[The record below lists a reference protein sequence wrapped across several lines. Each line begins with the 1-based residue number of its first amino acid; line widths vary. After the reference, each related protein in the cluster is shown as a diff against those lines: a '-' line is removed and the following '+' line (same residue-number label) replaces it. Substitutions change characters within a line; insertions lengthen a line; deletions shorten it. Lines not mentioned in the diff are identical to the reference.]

1 MPKRTRDEYTEDS
14 SKRFKTLEL
23 CQKRKYEGAYEPR
36 KRQKN
41 WEDSVNKLKGEN
53 DLMRQACF
61 EAGETIET
69 LRQRVTHLEMLL
81 NIQRGQMERFR
92 INNDIYVY

>member
-1 MPKRTRDEYTEDS
+1 MPKRSREDYDEDHP
-14 SKRFKTLEL
+14 KRFKKVDL

-41 WEDSVNKLKGEN
+41 WEDYVNKLKGEN

-69 LRQRVTHLEMLL
+69 LRQRINHLEMLL
-81 NIQRGQMERFR
+81 NLQRGQMERFR
-92 INNDIYVY
+92 TSNDITVY

>member
-1 MPKRTRDEYTEDS
+1 MPKRSRDEYTEDP

-23 CQKRKYEGAYEPR
+23 CQKRKYDGEYEPR

-41 WEDSVNKLKGEN
+41 WEDYVNKLKGEN

-61 EAGETIET
+61 QAGETIGT
-69 LRQRVTHLEMLL
+69 LQQRVSQLEMLL
-81 NIQRGQMERFR
+81 NIQRSQMERFR
-92 INNDIYVY
+92 INNDVSVY